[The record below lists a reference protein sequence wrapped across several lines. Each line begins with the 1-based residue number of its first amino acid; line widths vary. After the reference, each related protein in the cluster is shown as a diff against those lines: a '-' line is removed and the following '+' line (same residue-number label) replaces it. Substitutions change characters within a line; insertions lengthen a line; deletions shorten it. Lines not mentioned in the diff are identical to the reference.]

1 MRKASR
7 MECGTRNIKFL
18 VMFAQGLTQWTSEV
32 LRETED
38 GQIHQLH
45 SMYIPF
51 DAALLHGRPYRS
63 RRHL

>member
-1 MRKASR
+1 MERR
-7 MECGTRNIKFL
+7 MRNIKFL
-18 VMFAQGLTQWTSEV
+18 VMFARGLAQWGSQA
-32 LRETED
+32 RIETES

-63 RRHL
+63 CQHL